1 MPETLEFLPFARP
14 SITDAERSAV
24 LEVLDSGWLTTGPR
38 TREFEARFAEFV
50 GSPYAVALNSAT
62 AGLHLALE
70 AIGVGPG
77 DEVIV
82 PTWTFAS
89 TGEVV
94 TYLGARPVLV
104 DIDADSLN
112 VTPQAVLGALTAR
125 TKAVVPVHLAGRP
138 MEIVR
143 LTSLLDER
151 GVAVIED
158 AAHSFPSLIGG
169 EGGRV
174 AGTVGRAGVF
184 SFYATKTITTGEG
197 GMVVTAD
204 QVLADRVRQMSLH
217 GISRGAWDRY
227 AAGGSW
233 YYEIEDAGF
242 KYNMTDLAASIGLAQ
257 LGRARELLDAR
268 RTLRHAYEVA
278 FAASSVAE
286 LVELPGDV
294 PDGSHAWHLYI
305 VRLQL
310 DRITI
315 DRAAVMHELQAAGI
329 GASVHF
335 IPLHRHPYY
344 RERWGARA
352 ALFPNAEREYQ
363 RVISLPIWPG
373 MREADVERVVAAI
386 EAIVGA
392 RRV

>member
-1 MPETLEFLPFARP
+1 MPP
-14 SITDAERSAV
+14 SS
-24 LEVLDSGWLTTGPR
+24 
-38 TREFEARFAEFV
+38 
-50 GSPYAVALNSAT
+50 
-62 AGLHLALE
+62 
-70 AIGVGPG
+70 
-77 DEVIV
+77 
-82 PTWTFAS
+82 
-89 TGEVV
+89 

-104 DIDADSLN
+104 DIDAASLN
-112 VTPQAVLGALTAR
+112 LTPEAVLGALTDH
-125 TKAVVPVHLAGRP
+125 TKAVIPVHVAGRP

-143 LTSLLDER
+143 LASLLEDR

-169 EGGRV
+169 EGGRF

-204 QVLADRVRQMSLH
+204 QTLADRVRQMSMH

-227 AAGGSW
+227 AANGSW
-233 YYEIEDAGF
+233 YYEVEDAGF
-242 KYNMTDLAASIGLAQ
+242 KYNMTDLAASIGLVQ
-257 LGRARELLDAR
+257 LQRAGELLDAR
-268 RTLRHAYEVA
+268 RSLRRAYEAA
-278 FAASSVAE
+278 FAGSSVADV
-286 LVELPGDV
+286 VELPIDA

-305 VRLQL
+305 VRLHL
-310 DRITI
+310 DRLTI
-315 DRAAVMHELQAAGI
+315 DRAQVMRELQAAGI

-344 RERWGARA
+344 RERWGASA
-352 ALFPNAEREYQ
+352 DAFPNAEREYP

-373 MREADVERVVAAI
+373 MRRLDVERVVAAI
-386 EAIVGA
+386 EGIIDT